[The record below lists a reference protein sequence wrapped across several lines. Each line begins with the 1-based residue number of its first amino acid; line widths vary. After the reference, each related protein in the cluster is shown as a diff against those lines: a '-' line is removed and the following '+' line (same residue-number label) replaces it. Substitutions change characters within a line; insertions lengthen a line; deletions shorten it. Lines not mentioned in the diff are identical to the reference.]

1 LNKTLMVPT
10 EPCTVISARFRFVSL
25 FFNAE
30 RAQPQCGVGTCM
42 KPPDLT
48 LESPPCPL
56 CGGAAFSPVLAHAR
70 DRLTRKAGAFAVQS
84 CQGCGLVVT
93 RPRPTPE
100 ALAYYYEGTYSGG
113 GSGRAR
119 ALQTG
124 ALARLASRYRLRAV
138 QRVQPVAAGQHLLDV
153 GCGYGGFLWEAV
165 QATGCVATG
174 VEQDAGCVA
183 DALGAGRIRYLVGAL
198 DTAWLQPASQDVVTF
213 FESLEHH
220 GDPVAALK
228 TAYTLLKPG
237 GTCVVEVPNFN
248 GAWRRVFGSWW
259 LPLLVPQH
267 LVHFTPDTLHA
278 TFAAAGFR
286 QIRPARSM
294 FYPTES
300 TASLGLWLNDKL
312 GRPIRGYRLRWKRPD
327 GALLLLALAVWWL
340 AVELPS
346 QLALLLLGR
355 TGHQL
360 VTATK

>member
-1 LNKTLMVPT
+1 
-10 EPCTVISARFRFVSL
+10 
-25 FFNAE
+25 
-30 RAQPQCGVGTCM
+30 M
-42 KPPDLT
+42 KPPALA

-70 DRLTRKAGAFAVQS
+70 DRLTRKAGTFAVQS
-84 CQGCGLVVT
+84 CQGCSLVVT
-93 RPRPTPE
+93 RPRPTPK

-138 QRVQPVAAGQHLLDV
+138 QRVQPLGPNHHVLDV

-165 QATGCVATG
+165 QTTGCDATG
-174 VEQDAGCVA
+174 VEQDAGCIA
-183 DALGAGRIRYLVGAL
+183 EALDTDRIRYHAGSLENASL
-198 DTAWLQPASQDVVTF
+198 APESQDVVTF

-220 GDPVAALK
+220 ADPVAALRV
-228 TAYTLLKPG
+228 AHALLKPG
-237 GTCVVEVPNFN
+237 GTCVVEVPNFD
-248 GAWRRVFGSWW
+248 GAWRRVFGTWW

-267 LVHFTPDTLHA
+267 LVHFTPKTLHA

-286 QIRPARSM
+286 EIRPVRSM

-300 TASLGLWLNDKL
+300 TASLGLWANEKL
-312 GRPIRGYRLRWKRPD
+312 GRPVRGYRLRWRRPD
-327 GALLLLALAVWWL
+327 GVLLLMVLLAWWL
-340 AVELPS
+340 MVELPT
-346 QLALLLLGR
+346 QAALLLLGR

-360 VTATK
+360 MTATK